1 MTGRGRLRIG
11 IVGDGVAGAL
21 LGWRLTR
28 AGAAVTVHTGPARP
42 DATAVSG
49 GLVRAFESDPEVC
62 RLAAESLAEL
72 LGHPTLARAV
82 AYRETGSTY
91 VLADAD
97 DLDRPLKELDERLPG
112 AVTVV
117 ERAGLLGWRGLPAGV
132 VGVLERRAGNL
143 SVDLLRRFA
152 LSAVTCVPAPPDVL
166 GLLPAYDVVVL
177 ATGRWTPALLA
188 AAGRPGPVR
197 TKAVQYALYPAA
209 GWTPTAFVDET
220 SGLYGR
226 PAPDGTVLLGVPS
239 DRWDV
244 DPDAP
249 AADDALVVRAAALA
263 RERFGVTV
271 GAPVAVVAGADA
283 YTDPPLL
290 ALRPVPGV
298 EGLHTFTG
306 GSGGA
311 AKYALAASRAAAA
324 NLL

>member
-1 MTGRGRLRIG
+1 MTGPGRPRIA

-49 GLVRAFESDPEVC
+49 GLVRAFETDPEVC

-72 LGHPTLARAV
+72 LGHPALARAV

-97 DLDRPLKELDERLPG
+97 DLDRPLKELDDRLPG

-117 ERAGLLGWRGLPAGV
+117 ERAGLLGWRGLPVGA

-152 LSAVTCVPAPPDVL
+152 LAAVTCVPAPPDVL

-249 AADDALVVRAAALA
+249 AADDVLVARAAELA

-271 GAPVAVVAGADA
+271 GPPAAVVAGADA

-324 NLL
+324 GLL